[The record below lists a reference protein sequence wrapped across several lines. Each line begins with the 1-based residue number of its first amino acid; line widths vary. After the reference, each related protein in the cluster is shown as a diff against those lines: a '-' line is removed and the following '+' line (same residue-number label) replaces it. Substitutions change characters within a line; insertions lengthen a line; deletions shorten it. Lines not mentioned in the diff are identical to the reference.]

1 MSTGGR
7 TRVRRP
13 ASDDEQP
20 GAMPRGVAQL
30 GAGPRLTRR
39 ELLVVAA
46 GATLAGCA
54 PMAAQTPSPTRT
66 ATLPPFA
73 LDRPATLAADAT
85 VPASLAAAVAQR
97 FAGQQ
102 GVPGATLAPAAT
114 TRPDFVLTFGQVP
127 SDYVDALIGTSALA
141 AVTHLRVPID
151 DVNADQARALLSGAI
166 TDWRQVGSPYSL
178 PVHLFA
184 LAGLPT
190 LAGAALAPTARPVA
204 TPEALLAQLRAQP
217 GSLAL
222 VPVELAD
229 WSVRNLGIAGY
240 YPAQGRGDPTQSL
253 FPPLTLR
260 LCAARALVARE
271 LDLRALAAS
280 LAPALAAATSTF
292 DMVVSGDIILG
303 RGVNAKMVA
312 YNDYLYPYRKVR
324 DEFLSADWRVANLE
338 CTITDL
344 VPVPTDPYTFTF
356 ITARRA
362 VDGLVFAGI
371 QTVTVANNHAD
382 NGGIVGFQDMLNTL
396 KQHNIAYCGGGATI
410 HEARQPTVRTVKGV
424 RVALLGYDDIPP
436 GGPYAT
442 AGSAGI
448 APIDLTT
455 LAHDIAAA
463 RAQADLVIPYFHWG
477 IEYTKDPTH
486 WQQQVS
492 HAAIDA
498 GADMV
503 LGSHPH
509 WAQAIESYK
518 GHLIVYSLANFI
530 FDQDWSRATLE
541 GFMLHLYWRGTTLAS
556 IRFVPTLIQDRCQ
569 PRIMSPAEA
578 VGVYDRMW
586 SGTDMLASGQNGPGG
601 F

>member
-1 MSTGGR
+1 MSTSGTSR
-7 TRVRRP
+7 TRRQSSTEEQ
-13 ASDDEQP
+13 ASPQP
-20 GAMPRGVAQL
+20 RVATPP

-39 ELLVVAA
+39 ELLVAAA

-54 PMAAQTPSPTRT
+54 PTVAGTAIST

-73 LDRPATLAADAT
+73 LDRPAILVADST

-97 FAGQQ
+97 IAGHE
-102 GVPGATLAPAAT
+102 GIPSAKLDPAGTAT
-114 TRPDFVLTFGQVP
+114 PDFMLTFGAVP
-127 SDYVDALIGTSALA
+127 SSHVGAPIGSSVLA
-141 AVTHLRVPID
+141 AITHPRVPID
-151 DVNADQARALLSGAI
+151 EVNADEAHTLLSGSLN
-166 TDWRQVGSPYSL
+166 DWSQVGAPYGL
-178 PVHLFA
+178 PIHLFA
-184 LAGLPT
+184 LAD
-190 LAGAALAPTARPVA
+190 LAAATGVPAGRSARTFD
-204 TPEALLAQLRAQP
+204 TPEALLAQVRAQP

-229 WSVRNLGIAGY
+229 WSVRNLGIAGF
-240 YPAQGRGDPTQSL
+240 YPAQGRGDPTQSP
-253 FPPLTLR
+253 FPALTLR
-260 LCAARALVARE
+260 LGAARALVRRG
-271 LDLRALAAS
+271 LDVRALAAS

-292 DMVVSGDIILG
+292 DMVVAGDIILG

-324 DEFLSADWRVANLE
+324 DEFMSADWRVANLE
-338 CTITDL
+338 CTVTDL

-356 ITARRA
+356 ITSKRA

-382 NGGIVGFQDMLNTL
+382 NAGIVGFSDMLKTL
-396 KQHNIAYCGGGATI
+396 KTHNIAYCGGGATI
-410 HEARQPTVRTVKGV
+410 QEARQPTVHTVKGV
-424 RVALLGYDDIPP
+424 RVALLGYNDIPP

-442 AGSAGI
+442 SHSAGI
-448 APIDLTT
+448 APIDLNT

-477 IEYTKDPTH
+477 IEYTKDPTR

-492 HAAIDA
+492 HAAVDA

-518 GHLIVYSLANFI
+518 GRLIVYSLANFI
-530 FDQDWSRATLE
+530 FDQDWSRPTLE
-541 GFMLHLYWRGTTLAS
+541 GFMVHLYWRGTTLAG
-556 IRFVPTLIQDRCQ
+556 IRFVPTLIEDRCQ

-578 VGVYDRMW
+578 QGVFNRMW
-586 SGTDMLASGQNGPGG
+586 SGTDQLAGGQYGPGG
-601 F
+601 Y